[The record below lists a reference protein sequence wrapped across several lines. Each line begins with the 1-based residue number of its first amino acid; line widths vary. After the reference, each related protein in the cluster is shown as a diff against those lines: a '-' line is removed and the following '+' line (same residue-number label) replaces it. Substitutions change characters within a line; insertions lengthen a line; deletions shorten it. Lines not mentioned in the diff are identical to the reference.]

1 MNQPTTTQ
9 TSVLAR
15 LRALTPKRGLDE
27 RTALGIAE
35 RQANLLLRLSNITTA
50 PVPLDVLTQL
60 PRIELAVEADLPAS
74 GVSYWTGQAWRL
86 EVAAGDHAHR
96 QRFTF
101 CHEYKHVIDH
111 PGRDLYYG
119 SHGTRERV
127 ADQFAACLLMPKT
140 LVTRAWCS
148 GEQNIDRLAD
158 QFAVSTEA
166 MTRRLM
172 VLGLLDRRPVRPIFC
187 TRGTKNTLR
196 TAPAVAIAGGRS
208 IGETP

>member
-15 LRALTPKRGLDE
+15 LRALAPTRSLDE

-35 RQANLLLRLSNITTA
+35 RQASLLLRLSTITTA
-50 PVPLDVLTQL
+50 PVPLDVLARL
-60 PRIELAVEADLPAS
+60 PRIELAVETDLPAS

-86 EVAAGDHAHR
+86 EAAASDSPQR

-101 CHEYKHVIDH
+101 CHEYKHIIDH
-111 PGRDLYYG
+111 PGRDLFYA

-140 LVTRAWCS
+140 LVARAWCS
-148 GEQNIDRLAD
+148 GEQDIDRLAD
-158 QFAVSTEA
+158 QFAVSVEA
-166 MTRRLM
+166 MTRRLIA
-172 VLGLLDRRPVRPIFC
+172 LGLLEHRPVRPIFC
-187 TRGTKNTLR
+187 TRGSQNTLR
-196 TAPAVAIAGGRS
+196 TAPAFAIAGGRS